1 MSGLSKDGGINFK
14 RKRNW
19 DTKKEEPK
27 MFSRTA
33 PDKPD
38 EELEE
43 EVKEPVVVDSEYEA
57 RQLRLSKKHRQA
69 KAINYSGFAVNGS
82 SVLIMLYGIQNIM
95 LSPDTIE
102 FVNLIETTFG
112 VTIDYEKFAN
122 LVEAWKT
129 HIISLCGSI
138 QMFLGYHQQLRRRMK
153 ETDREG
159 LFGFINDEI
168 GKL

>member
-1 MSGLSKDGGINFK
+1 MKDGISFERKLNFGK
-14 RKRNW
+14 DDVIEEVKV
-19 DTKKEEPK
+19 KPEEPK
-27 MFSRTA
+27 
-33 PDKPD
+33 
-38 EELEE
+38 
-43 EVKEPVVVDSEYEA
+43 VDTEYKA
-57 RQLRLSKKHRQA
+57 RQIRLGKKHKQA
-69 KAINYSGFAVNGS
+69 KVVNYSGFAVNGG
-82 SVLIMLYGIQNIM
+82 SVLVMLYGIQNIM

-122 LVEAWKT
+122 LVEARKA

>member
-1 MSGLSKDGGINFK
+1 MGNIDDVMKDGISFERKLNFGK
-14 RKRNW
+14 EECVEDVKVEP
-19 DTKKEEPK
+19 EEPK
-27 MFSRTA
+27 
-33 PDKPD
+33 
-38 EELEE
+38 
-43 EVKEPVVVDSEYEA
+43 VDTEYEA
-57 RQLRLSKKHRQA
+57 RQIRLSKKHKQA
-69 KAINYSGFAVNGS
+69 KVVNYSGFAVNGT
-82 SVLIMLYGIQNIM
+82 SVLVMLYGIQNIM